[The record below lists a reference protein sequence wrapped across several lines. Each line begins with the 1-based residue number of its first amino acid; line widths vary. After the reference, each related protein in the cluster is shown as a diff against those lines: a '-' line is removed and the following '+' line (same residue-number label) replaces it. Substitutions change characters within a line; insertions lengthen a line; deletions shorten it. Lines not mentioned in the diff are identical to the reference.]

1 MKRIHLLIIAV
12 GVRSKLLFLFVL
24 FITQNIF
31 SLTYNVTVPTG
42 TKACYF
48 AGEIIGWSHQAMTKV
63 DETHYTISFANANPT
78 QPYKYCSGP
87 DWGYEELDAAGVP
100 IANRTYNVA
109 DVVIKWRAVYEPGAV
124 VTQINYNRHYN
135 QPWP

>member
-24 FITQNIF
+24 FLTQNIF
-31 SLTYNVTVPTG
+31 SLTYNVTVPAG

-48 AGEIIGWSHQAMTKV
+48 AGEITNWTHQEMQKTDA
-63 DETHYTISFANANPT
+63 THYTITFASATAT

-87 DWGYEELDAAGVP
+87 G
-100 IANRTYNVA
+100 
-109 DVVIKWRAVYEPGAV
+109 
-124 VTQINYNRHYN
+124 
-135 QPWP
+135 